1 MGIDI
6 DDALNRHDVSPVFE
20 ACKDAIR
27 TGATG
32 TNVNDE
38 HLLGETWIG
47 RT

>member
-1 MGIDI
+1 VGIDI
-6 DDALNRHDVSPVFE
+6 DDALNRHDVAPVYE
-20 ACKDAIR
+20 ALKYAIR

-38 HLLGETWIG
+38 HLLGVTWIG